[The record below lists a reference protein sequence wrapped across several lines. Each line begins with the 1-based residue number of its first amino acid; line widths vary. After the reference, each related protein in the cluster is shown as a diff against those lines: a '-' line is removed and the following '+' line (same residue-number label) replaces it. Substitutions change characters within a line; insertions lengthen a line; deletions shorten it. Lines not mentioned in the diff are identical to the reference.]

1 MYKTAVWRRVFAF
14 GSNLVDKPLSVTFRV
29 WRRTARMNA
38 VLLLLL
44 VVVVVEELVEVV
56 VVVVP
61 VVMML
66 PLLTVVLLSSW
77 HVVSFVLLQVLPV
90 CFPVFVSIGDNMWQ

>member
-1 MYKTAVWRRVFAF
+1 MYKTAVRRRVFAF

-29 WRRTARMNA
+29 CRRTARTNA
-38 VLLLLL
+38 VLLLL

-61 VVMML
+61 VVMLL

-77 HVVSFVLLQVLPV
+77 HVVSFVLLQGLPV
-90 CFPVFVSIGDNMWQ
+90 FFPVFCVHR